1 MKKALT
7 FSILAVVLLSVGIG
21 AILYA
26 NSQKT
31 TFSPTTLS
39 PEKERVFEFIPND
52 ARYDPEQH
60 KCYAYAYLAIRNHN
74 WGGSENELEEFY
86 VVTTSY
92 DDTPTF
98 PQDEAYHYFLIE
110 TMEGELTDC
119 VECQYRCS
127 AYYALCDKYNVTP
140 EDRPTP

>member
-1 MKKALT
+1 MKKTLF
-7 FSILAVVLLSVGIG
+7 FSVLAVVLLSVGVG
-21 AILYA
+21 AFLYA

-60 KCYAYAYLAIRNHN
+60 QCYAYAWYIP
-74 WGGSENELEEFY
+74 GGGDPFDPNNDNIEGYY
-86 VVTTSY
+86 VVTSTAEEPNGNGY
-92 DDTPTF
+92 VATLV
-98 PQDEAYHYFLIE
+98 EI
-110 TMEGELTDC
+110 MEGELIDC
-119 VECQYRCS
+119 VPCQYRCS
-127 AYYALCDKYNVTP
+127 AYYALCEKYNVTP

>member
-1 MKKALT
+1 MKKTLF
-7 FSILAVVLLSVGIG
+7 FSVLAVVLLSVGIG

-60 KCYAYAYLAIRNHN
+60 KCYAYAWYVPGTGDPYDTYGDRYIITSTA
-74 WGGSENELEEFY
+74 EEPTGNGY
-86 VVTTSY
+86 VATLV
-92 DDTPTF
+92 
-98 PQDEAYHYFLIE
+98 EIL
-110 TMEGELTDC
+110 EGELIDC
-119 VECQYRCS
+119 AICQYRCS
-127 AYYALCDKYNVTP
+127 AYYTLCEKYNVEP

>member
-1 MKKALT
+1 MKKTLF
-7 FSILAVVLLSVGIG
+7 FSVLAVVLLSVGIG

-60 KCYAYAYLAIRNHN
+60 QCTAYAWHVFGTGNPFDPNSNA
-74 WGGSENELEEFY
+74 GEEFY
-86 VVTTSY
+86 LITMT
-92 DDTPTF
+92 DADPTMG
-98 PQDEAYHYFLIE
+98 DNYYNAYLVEIL
-110 TMEGELTDC
+110 EGELMDC

-127 AYYALCDKYNVTP
+127 AYYALCEKYNVMP

>member
-31 TFSPTTLS
+31 TLSTYTLS

-60 KCYAYAYLAIRNHN
+60 KCYAYA
-74 WGGSENELEEFY
+74 WY
-86 VVTTSY
+86 VPGTGDSY
-92 DDTPTF
+92 DTYGDRYIITSSAEEPTGNGH
-98 PQDEAYHYFLIE
+98 PLILVE
-110 TMEGELTDC
+110 VLEGELTDC

-127 AYYALCDKYNVTP
+127 AYYALCEKYNVEPDDTP
-140 EDRPTP
+140 VP